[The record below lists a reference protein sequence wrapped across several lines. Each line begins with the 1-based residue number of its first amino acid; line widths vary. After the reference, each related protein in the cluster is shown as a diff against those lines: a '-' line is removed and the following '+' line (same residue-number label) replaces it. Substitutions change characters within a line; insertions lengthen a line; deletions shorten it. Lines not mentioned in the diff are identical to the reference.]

1 MEDYL
6 EAILEIAEE
15 SAVVGTKAIA
25 DKMGVRQPSVTSA
38 LRSLVEKGLI
48 AYEPYGAIVLTKNG
62 RHIAEKIWQRHVT
75 LRHFLHD
82 ILGVEKNEANEI
94 ACELEHVV
102 SENVMDKLVAF
113 TRFIEEHEKV
123 CRGWDKQKEPK
134 ALSPKA
140 PSPKAKGCAKRAAR
154 MSKSTKENH

>member
-6 EAILEIAEE
+6 EAILEIAKENV
-15 SAVVGTKAIA
+15 VVGTKAIA

-48 AYEPYGAIVLTKNG
+48 AYEPYGAIVLTKEG
-62 RHIAEKIWQRHVT
+62 RRIAEKIWQRHVT

-82 ILGVEKNEANEI
+82 VLGVEKDEANEV

-113 TRFIEEHEKV
+113 TRFVEGHKKV
-123 CRGWDKQKEPK
+123 CLEWKKQKPVLPARK
-134 ALSPKA
+134 PRGQSKKA
-140 PSPKAKGCAKRAAR
+140 P
-154 MSKSTKENH
+154 